1 MKLYYL
7 TRERLRRDFDDDGKF
22 FLDNLR
28 VLVGAVVSSASVQ
41 FKFPFFF
48 FFCFVLFFIE
58 MYPCLYYSN
67 HDS

>member
-1 MKLYYL
+1 MNISNNL
-7 TRERLRRDFDDDGKF
+7 TGERLWRDFDDDGKF

-48 FFCFVLFFIE
+48 FFK
-58 MYPCLYYSN
+58 LYYF
-67 HDS
+67 

>member
-7 TRERLRRDFDDDGKF
+7 TGERLWRDFDDDGKF

-48 FFCFVLFFIE
+48 FFVLFCSF
-58 MYPCLYYSN
+58 LYRDVSM
-67 HDS
+67 SLLLQS